1 MSTVENF
8 KIGDIII
15 LMVIKMLGVIVNTLT
30 VLIGSSI
37 GLLLKKGINERLN
50 SAVMVAIGAC
60 TLYIGIK
67 GLGSGEN
74 VLITIISMVLGAIVG
89 TLIDIDKQINRI
101 GDYFK
106 NKFKGSNSTFT
117 EDFVTGS
124 LLFCVGAMTITGS
137 LSSGITGDNSTIY
150 AKSLLDLVSSMML
163 SSALGVG
170 VMMASVFVF
179 VFQGGLVLLSGFIA
193 PYLSQAVIG
202 ELTCVGSVI
211 VLLLGLNIIGIG
223 KFKVANF
230 LPAILFSP
238 FVYYLFEFIK
248 GSF

>member
-1 MSTVENF
+1 
-8 KIGDIII
+8 
-15 LMVIKMLGVIVNTLT
+15 MLGVIVNTLT

-37 GLLLKKGINERLN
+37 GLLFKKGINEKFS

-60 TLYIGIK
+60 TLYIGID
-67 GLGSGEN
+67 GLSSGDN
-74 VLITIISMVLGAIVG
+74 VLITIISMVIGAVIG
-89 TLIDIDKQINRI
+89 TLIDIDRQINKV

-106 NKFKGSNSTFT
+106 NKFKSSGSTFT
-117 EDFVTGS
+117 QGFVTGS

-137 LSSGITGDNSTIY
+137 LASGITGDNSTIY

-170 VMMASVFVF
+170 VMAASIFVF
-179 VFQGGLVLLSGFIA
+179 IFQSALVLLSGYIA
-193 PYLSQAVIG
+193 PFLSSGVIG
-202 ELTCVGSVI
+202 EITCVGSVI

-238 FVYYLFEFIK
+238 FVYYLFEFFK